1 MHPFGFWSRHVRPDA
16 IADLHAAIDL
26 LRQVAS
32 DRAVLQGVFAATK
45 EERLYQLQ
53 KSINGY
59 KPRLCGRRQDGE
71 FRRPVGS
78 KTKSQK
84 TFSVQISVWA
94 VFADRLPRKPLF
106 LLVGRLTAELRN

>member
-1 MHPFGFWSRHVRPDA
+1 MISPRDALMHPFGFWSRHVTPDA

-59 KPRLCGRRQDGE
+59 KPRLCGCRQDGE

-78 KTKSQK
+78 ETKSQK
-84 TFSVQISVWA
+84 RFRTDFRTGD
-94 VFADRLPRKPLF
+94 FC
-106 LLVGRLTAELRN
+106 G